1 MADSN
6 KLTHAHEIATH
17 KDLAWRVLQPT
28 KHAIKKF
35 QTCAVSKFGMLVFYI
50 NGKFDKMR
58 INR

>member
-35 QTCAVSKFGMLVFYI
+35 QVCAVSKFGMLVFLYQWEI
-50 NGKFDKMR
+50 
-58 INR
+58 